1 MFKINSD
8 EILGKVIIEKLALQN
23 ALSHVAEYG
32 NFRLP
37 RRKWK
42 ESYGLLIGKLENK
55 DLIVNNAFPMTHGS
69 SIFVE
74 FQNAH
79 YVLAA
84 QINDIIAENGDF
96 FVGWYHSHPG
106 LGFFLSGTD
115 VLTQLGFQDVN
126 PHAIAIVFDH
136 KQLEREN
143 EAFNIFRLY
152 DTEEGISAS
161 YYQVNYEL
169 RGLKEESELEFIENI
184 YYKITHSLDTKKI
197 SKVESTAKNNI
208 IKWLNLED

>member
-1 MFKINSD
+1 MLKINSD
-8 EILGKVIIEKLALQN
+8 EKSGKIIIEKLALKN

-42 ESYGLLIGKLENK
+42 EVYGLLIGKLKNN

-74 FQNAH
+74 FQKEH
-79 YVLAA
+79 YILAA
-84 QINDIIAENGDF
+84 EINDIIAENDDF

-126 PHAIAIVFDH
+126 PHAVAIVFDH
-136 KQLEREN
+136 KELEREIQ
-143 EAFNIFRLY
+143 AFEIFRLY
-152 DTEEGISAS
+152 NTSAGISSS
-161 YYQVNYEL
+161 YYIVDYEL
-169 RGLKEESELEFIENI
+169 KDLGQLSELEFIEKI
-184 YYKITHSLDTKKI
+184 YYKITHLLDAKKVR
-197 SKVESTAKNNI
+197 KVENKAKNNI
-208 IKWLNLED
+208 ERWLKP